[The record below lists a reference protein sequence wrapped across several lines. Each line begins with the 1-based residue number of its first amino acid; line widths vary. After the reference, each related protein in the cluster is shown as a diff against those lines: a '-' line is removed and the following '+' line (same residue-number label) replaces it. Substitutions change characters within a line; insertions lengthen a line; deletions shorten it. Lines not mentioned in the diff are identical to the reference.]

1 MKKAFVLLLNFLLYF
16 VFSTFLFVLVFI
28 IYKSCINT
36 VFGSRGFSVSFTEVL
51 VFALKAVPV
60 SAIVSICSVFL
71 KCASTRN
78 FFWGSAL
85 VIIFIILAA
94 FGGIIP
100 LSFVAGNKLSVGTAA
115 LPVNNSGSRYDENV
129 FAVVDGDVYYF
140 TTINANGGSGL
151 RKVYLDDRR
160 FFEVYKNKTLP
171 TGVSPDAQQTAF
183 SEELQIPGFLALIQ
197 KIIQNY
203 VAVLKKAWS
212 DGWLAYLPVALI
224 AVGLFS
230 LWGILF
236 FTSWKLL
243 DSLFLCAG
251 CVVVFYLNYLL
262 ITPSFFD
269 KVRTFVFQKLGAG
282 AASPLVISAAL
293 NIILLVGFLLGGL
306 FSFIFHRKKYAGTE
320 I

>member
-140 TTINANGGSGL
+140 TTINNNGGSGL
-151 RKVYLDDRR
+151 RKIYLDDRK
-160 FFEVYKNKTLP
+160 FFETCKNKVLP
-171 TGVSPDAQQTAF
+171 AGVSSEAQQTAF
-183 SEELQIPGFLALIQ
+183 AQELQTPGFVSVIQ
-197 KIIQNY
+197 KTIQNY
-203 VAVLKKAWS
+203 VASLQKAWT
-212 DGWLAYLPVALI
+212 GGLLTYLPLALI

-230 LWGILF
+230 LWGVLF
-236 FTSWKLL
+236 YTSWKLL
-243 DSLFLCAG
+243 DALFLCTG
-251 CVVVFYLNYLL
+251 CVVVFILNYLL

-269 KVRTFVFQKLGAG
+269 NVRTFLSQKLGSG
-282 AASPLVISAAL
+282 AASPLAMSAAL
-293 NIILLVGFLLGGL
+293 NLILLVGFLLGGL

>member
-1 MKKAFVLLLNFLLYF
+1 M
-16 VFSTFLFVLVFI
+16 FVLVFV
-28 IYKSCINT
+28 IYKNCVNT
-36 VFGSRGFSVSFTEVL
+36 IFGSNGLSLSFMEVL
-51 VFALKAVPV
+51 AFALKSVPV
-60 SAIVSICSVFL
+60 SAIVSICCVFL
-71 KCASTRN
+71 KCVSTKN

-100 LSFVAGNKLSVGTAA
+100 LSFVAGNKLSAGTVA
-115 LPVNNSGSRYDENV
+115 LPVVNSGSRYDENV
-129 FAVVDGDVYYF
+129 FATIDGDVYYF
-140 TTINANGGSGL
+140 TTVNANGGSGL

-171 TGVSPDAQQTAF
+171 AGLSPEAQQTAF
-183 SEELQIPGFLALIQ
+183 AEELQTPGFVAVIQ
-197 KIIQNY
+197 KTIQNY
-203 VAVLKKAWS
+203 VAALKKAWS
-212 DGWLAYLPVALI
+212 DGWLAYLPFALI

-243 DSLFLCAG
+243 DALFVCAG
-251 CVVVFYLNYLL
+251 CVVVFCLNYLL
-262 ITPSFFD
+262 IVPSFFD
-269 KVRTFVFQKLGAG
+269 NVRTFLSQKLGAG
-282 AASPLVISAAL
+282 AASSLAMSAAL
-293 NIILLVGFLLGGL
+293 NLILLVGFLLGGL

>member
-1 MKKAFVLLLNFLLYF
+1 MSA
-16 VFSTFLFVLVFI
+16 
-28 IYKSCINT
+28 
-36 VFGSRGFSVSFTEVL
+36 GEV
-51 VFALKAVPV
+51 V
-60 SAIVSICSVFL
+60 
-71 KCASTRN
+71 
-78 FFWGSAL
+78 
-85 VIIFIILAA
+85 
-94 FGGIIP
+94 
-100 LSFVAGNKLSVGTAA
+100 
-115 LPVNNSGSRYDENV
+115 LPVANNSSRYDENV
-129 FAVVDGDVYYF
+129 FATIDGDVYYF

-203 VAVLKKAWS
+203 VAALKKAWS

-251 CVVVFYLNYLL
+251 CVVVFFLNYLL